1 MQEDYTIRLRLDGGY
16 AFDAE
21 FEGAELAPLHV
32 DEPAPLGAGTGPNP
46 MRLLATAI
54 AHCLS
59 SSFLF
64 CMRKARVDV
73 QDLSAVA
80 VVHVGRNENGRLR
93 ITGVDVELDPRLP
106 EDAARAARCF
116 DIFEDFCTVTASVR
130 DGIPVRTAIRDQPQ
144 AAPVAWRNGADR
156 DSLALAGAG

>member
-1 MQEDYTIRLRLDGGY
+1 MQEDYTIRIRFADGY

-21 FEGAELAPLHV
+21 FEGTELAPLRV
-32 DEPAPLGAGTGPNP
+32 DEPPPLGSGEGPNP
-46 MRLLATAI
+46 MRMLATAI

-64 CMRKARVDV
+64 CMRKARIDV
-73 QDLSAVA
+73 QDLGATA
-80 VVHVGRNENGRLR
+80 VVHVGRNEKGRLR
-93 ITGVDVELDPRLP
+93 ITGVDVELDPQFS
-106 EDAARAARCF
+106 EDAARAARCL

-130 DGIPVRTAIRDQPQ
+130 EGIPVRTVVRGQPQ
-144 AAPVAWRNGADR
+144 VTPVAWRNGADR